1 MTKFASLRSALVCW
15 CSIALLAFR
24 AHAAPVKIFFD
35 TDMETDCDDAGALAV
50 LHALADNGECE
61 ILATV
66 VSVKD
71 PASLMTADA
80 INAYR
85 GRSALPV
92 GFVTGA
98 GVLEKS
104 SYASHIAAEFPHRF
118 RNVSKLP
125 DATTVY
131 RDVLEKQPGHSV
143 VVVTGGYLTNLKN
156 LLQLPAADGHASGVD
171 LIKAKVAKWVCMGG
185 NFIGSPPR
193 DDLKLGNVNFQRDG
207 SSAHFVVPAWPVP
220 LVFVGREIGSVPS
233 GLAIGECL
241 AKTPPDNP
249 VRRAYEHY
257 FGGKLKNRHV
267 ADLVT
272 VLYAVRGLRDYWD
285 IETRGAMELHEDMT
299 FEWKPDLNR
308 QQAYLVKKKADGQ
321 PNDRYVESVLEELL
335 VQPPRLASTPFAP

>member
-1 MTKFASLRSALVCW
+1 MSLARIYVASL
-15 CSIALLAFR
+15 LLA
-24 AHAAPVKIFFD
+24 ASLGAQAAAVKIIFD

-71 PASLMTADA
+71 PASLMTVAA
-80 INAYR
+80 INGYR
-85 GRSALPV
+85 GRPALPV
-92 GFVTGA
+92 GFVTGQ

-104 SYASHIAAEFPHRF
+104 SYASHIADEFPHRF
-118 RNVSKLP
+118 RSVSKLP

-131 RDVLEKQPGHSV
+131 RDVLEKQPDRSV
-143 VVVTGGYLTNLKN
+143 VVVTVGYLTNLKN
-156 LLQLPAADGHASGVD
+156 LLQLPASDGHVSGVE

-185 NFIGSPPR
+185 NFIGSPPK
-193 DDLKLGNVNFQRDG
+193 DDLKLGNVNFQRDRE
-207 SSAHFVVPAWPVP
+207 SAHFVIPTWPVP

-233 GLAIGECL
+233 GLTVGECL
-241 AKTPPDNP
+241 ARTPPENP

-285 IETRGAMELHEDMT
+285 IETRGSMELHDDMS
-299 FEWKPDLNR
+299 FEWKPNEDR
-308 QQAYLVKKKADGQ
+308 QQAYLLKKRIDGQ
-321 PNDRYVESVLEELL
+321 PNDRSIESVLEALL
-335 VQPPRLASTPFAP
+335 TQPPRVEPQKILPSP